1 MQTFMKKIVLLIVA
15 LISVSAVCRAA
26 EAVSFKAEAPMFVT
40 MGDSFPVRFNLN
52 AKPDSDTFAAP
63 SFSNFDQLTP
73 PTSYSSSSFS
83 IVNGQASKSVSNVW
97 TVILVPQ
104 KEGTFTIGAATVVV
118 DGKSYSTQPIAIEV
132 RGEGRASEN
141 KEQPAEQ
148 RAANRIQNEDLLLRL
163 ELSSRSVY
171 KGEPLRATLRLY
183 SRVNLATVESSKV
196 PTFNGFWSQQLDVQQ
211 GPFRETLN
219 DKVYEAYNIASY
231 LLYPQQDGTLTIGS
245 AEMTVVA
252 QIVVQSNNHNDP
264 FFGGLHE
271 TYSVRRALKTPEIK
285 VQIKPFPAEAPA
297 SFTGAV
303 GRYTM
308 KHELSSSEVAANS
321 AITLRLK
328 ISGSGN
334 LKFISAPKLSMPAS
348 FEAYDIKSEEKIQN
362 KASGSTGYRSFEY
375 PFIVRAE
382 GDYEIEPIEFTYFD
396 PSKGQYV
403 TLATPALNI
412 KVTPDESAT
421 STQQPLPVV
430 VNREDVQQIGED
442 IRFIKVGDPALCA
455 VVTPFVFSSTYWVI
469 VVAMLLIAV
478 VCYFII
484 RKHIRNNRNAVL
496 VKGKRASRVAIKRF
510 RRAEQYMRS
519 GDRIAFYKEM
529 LQALWGYLSD
539 KFNIPVA
546 DLTREVVCE
555 ELHRRGAS
563 AEAEQVIDVIARCE
577 EAQYSPVETAE
588 MDTLYTEGIEAI
600 SKIEKVTK

>member
-1 MQTFMKKIVLLIVA
+1 MKKIVLLIVA
-15 LISVSAVCRAA
+15 LVAISSVCRAG

-40 MGDSFPVRFNLN
+40 MGEPVRVSFNLN
-52 AKPDSDTFAAP
+52 AKPDGGVAAP
-63 SFSNFDQLTP
+63 SFEGFDVIAGPSVSQGKSVQLINGQL
-73 PTSYSSSSFS
+73 SSSTNYTTTY
-83 IVNGQASKSVSNVW
+83 V
-97 TVILVPQ
+97 LLPQ
-104 KEGTFTIGAATVVV
+104 KEGVLTIGAASVSV
-118 DGKSYSTQPIAIEV
+118 DGKGYTTKPITIEV
-132 RGEGRASEN
+132 RAAGKSAEN
-141 KEQPAEQ
+141 REQPAEQ
-148 RAANRIQNEDLLLRL
+148 RAANRIQKEDLFLRL

-183 SRVNLATVESSKV
+183 SRVDNIAGVESSKM
-196 PTFNGFWSQQLDVQQ
+196 PTFNGFWSQQLEVEQ
-211 GPFRETLN
+211 GPFNETV
-219 DKVYEAYNIASY
+219 DGKPYKVYNMVSY
-231 LLYPQQDGTLTIGS
+231 LLYPQQDGTLTIS
-245 AEMTVVA
+245 PAEMTVVA
-252 QIVVQSNNHNDP
+252 QIVVQSNSNYDP
-264 FFGGLHE
+264 FFGGGHE
-271 TYSVRRALKTPEIK
+271 TYSVRRTLKTPEIK
-285 VQIKPFPAEAPA
+285 VQIKPFPVEAPA

-303 GRYTM
+303 GNYKM
-308 KHELSSSEVAANS
+308 SHELSSSEVAANS

-412 KVTPDESAT
+412 KVTPDKSAA
-421 STQQPLPVV
+421 SPQQPLPVV
-430 VNREDVQQIGED
+430 VKQEDVQKIGED
-442 IRFIKVGDPALCA
+442 IHFIKVGDPALCA

>member
-1 MQTFMKKIVLLIVA
+1 MKKIVLLIVA
-15 LISVSAVCRAA
+15 LISISSVCKA
-26 EAVSFKAEAPMFVT
+26 EGAVSFKADAPMFVT
-40 MGDSFPVRFNLN
+40 MGEPVRVSFNLN
-52 AKPDSDTFAAP
+52 AKPDGRVEAP
-63 SFSNFDQLTP
+63 SFEGFDVIAGPSVSQGK
-73 PTSYSSSSFS
+73 SVQW
-83 IVNGQASKSVSNVW
+83 VNGQHSSSVSY
-97 TVILVPQ
+97 TTTYILMPQ
-104 KEGTFTIGAATVVV
+104 KAGVMTIGKATVTV
-118 DGKSYSTQPIAIEV
+118 DGKSYSTQPISVEV
-132 RGEGRASEN
+132 RAVGQAADS

-148 RAANRIQNEDLLLRL
+148 RAANRIQKEDLLLRL

-171 KGEPLRATLRLY
+171 KGEPLRATLKLY
-183 SRVNLATVESSKV
+183 SRVDHIAGVESSKM
-196 PTFNGFWSQQLDVQQ
+196 PTFNGFWSQQLEVEQ
-211 GPFRETLN
+211 GPFNETV
-219 DKVYEAYNIASY
+219 DGKPYKAYNIASY
-231 LLYPQQDGTLTIGS
+231 LLYPQQDGTLTIS
-245 AEMTVVA
+245 PAEMTVVA
-252 QIVVQSNNHNDP
+252 QIVVQSNSNYDP
-264 FFGGLHE
+264 FFGGGHE
-271 TYSVRRALKTPEIK
+271 AYSIRRALKTPEIK
-285 VQIKPFPAEAPA
+285 VQIKPFPLEAPA

-303 GRYTM
+303 GNYKM
-308 KHELSSSEVAANS
+308 SHELSSTEVAANS

-412 KVTPDESAT
+412 KVTPDKSAA
-421 STQQPLPVV
+421 SPQQPLPIVV
-430 VNREDVQQIGED
+430 KQEDVQQIGED

-455 VVTPFVFSSTYWVI
+455 VVTPFVLSSTYWTI
-469 VVAMLLIAV
+469 VVAMLLVAML
-478 VCYFII
+478 CYFVV
-484 RKHIRNNRNAVL
+484 RKHIRDNRNTVL
-496 VKGKRASRVAIKRF
+496 IKGKRANRVAEKRF
-510 RRAEQYMRS
+510 RRAERYMRS

-546 DLTREVVCE
+546 DLTRELVCE

-563 AEAEQVIDVIARCE
+563 AEAELVIDVIARCE

-588 MDTLYTEGIEAI
+588 MSTLYTEGVEAI

>member
-1 MQTFMKKIVLLIVA
+1 MKLLKKLLIIVVA
-15 LISVSAVCRAA
+15 LCATSVVWAA

-40 MGDSFPVRFNLN
+40 MGEPVRVSFNLN
-52 AKPDSDTFAAP
+52 AKPDDRVVAP
-63 SFSNFDQLTP
+63 SFDGFDLIAGPSVSQGKSVQL
-73 PTSYSSSSFS
+73 
-83 IVNGQASKSVSNVW
+83 INGQLNSSISY
-97 TVILVPQ
+97 TTTYILMPQ
-104 KEGTFTIGAATVVV
+104 KEGVLTIGAASVTV
-118 DGKSYSTQPIAIEV
+118 DGKSYTTKPISVEV
-132 RGEGRASEN
+132 RAEGRASEN

-148 RAANRIQNEDLLLRL
+148 RAANRIQKEDLLLRL

-183 SRVNLATVESSKV
+183 SRVDNIAGVESSKM
-196 PTFNGFWSQQLDVQQ
+196 PTFNGFWSQQLDVEQ
-211 GPFRETLN
+211 GPFNETL
-219 DKVYEAYNIASY
+219 DGKPYRVFNIASY

-252 QIVVQSNNHNDP
+252 QIVVQSNSHNDP

-271 TYSVRRALKTPEIK
+271 TYSVRRALKTSEIK

-348 FEAYDIKSEEKIQN
+348 FEAYDVKSEEKIQN

-382 GDYEIEPIEFTYFD
+382 GDYEVEPIEFTYFD
-396 PSKGQYV
+396 PSSGKYV

-455 VVTPFVFSSTYWVI
+455 VVVPFVFSSTYWAV
-469 VVAMLLIAV
+469 VVALLLVALLSYLV
-478 VCYFII
+478 ARKYI
-484 RKHIRNNRNAVL
+484 RDHRDAVL
-496 VKGKRASRVAIKRF
+496 IKGKRANRVAIKRF
-510 RRAEQYMRS
+510 RVAEKYMRS
-519 GDRIAFYKEM
+519 GERIAFYKEM

-555 ELHRRGAS
+555 ELSRRGAS
-563 AEAEQVIDVIARCE
+563 AEAAQVIDVIARCE
-577 EAQYSPVETAE
+577 EAQYSPIETAE
-588 MDTLYTEGIEAI
+588 MSTLYAEGVEAI
-600 SKIEKVTK
+600 SKIEKVAK

>member
-1 MQTFMKKIVLLIVA
+1 MKLLKKLLIIVVA
-15 LISVSAVCRAA
+15 LCATSVVWAA

-40 MGDSFPVRFNLN
+40 MGEPVRVSFILN
-52 AKPDSDTFAAP
+52 AKPDDRVVAP
-63 SFSNFDQLTP
+63 SFDGFDLIAGPSVSQGKSVQL
-73 PTSYSSSSFS
+73 
-83 IVNGQASKSVSNVW
+83 INGQLNSSISY
-97 TVILVPQ
+97 TTTYILMPQ
-104 KEGTFTIGAATVVV
+104 KEGVLTIGAASVTV
-118 DGKSYSTQPIAIEV
+118 DGKSYTTKPISVEV
-132 RGEGRASEN
+132 RAEGRASEN

-148 RAANRIQNEDLLLRL
+148 RAANRIQKEDLLLRL

-183 SRVNLATVESSKV
+183 SRVDNIAGVESSKM
-196 PTFNGFWSQQLDVQQ
+196 PTFNGFWSQQLDVEQ
-211 GPFRETLN
+211 GPFNETL
-219 DKVYEAYNIASY
+219 DGKPYRVFNIASY

-252 QIVVQSNNHNDP
+252 QIVVQSNSHNDP

-348 FEAYDIKSEEKIQN
+348 FEAYDVKSEEKIQN
-362 KASGSTGYRSFEY
+362 KALGSTGYRSFEY

-382 GDYEIEPIEFTYFD
+382 GDYEVEPIEFTYFD
-396 PSKGQYV
+396 PSSGKYV

-455 VVTPFVFSSTYWVI
+455 VVVPFVFSSTYWAV
-469 VVAMLLIAV
+469 VVALLLVALLS
-478 VCYFII
+478 YFVARKYI
-484 RKHIRNNRNAVL
+484 RDHRDAVL
-496 VKGKRASRVAIKRF
+496 IKGKRANRVAIKRF
-510 RRAEQYMRS
+510 RVAEKYMRS
-519 GDRIAFYKEM
+519 GERIAFYKEM

-555 ELHRRGAS
+555 ELSRRGAS
-563 AEAEQVIDVIARCE
+563 AEAAQVIDVIARCE
-577 EAQYSPVETAE
+577 EAQYSPIETAE
-588 MDTLYTEGIEAI
+588 MSTLYAEGVEAI
-600 SKIEKVTK
+600 SKIEKVAK